1 MKSISIDR
9 CKAKEALI
17 ARYIAIARKG
27 FPSGTLAP
35 LKRWIFVAA
44 DELDMSPTELQE
56 EVRINALR
64 RMKVANQHKA

>member
-1 MKSISIDR
+1 MDG

-17 ARYIAIARKG
+17 ARYIVIARKG

-35 LKRWIFVAA
+35 LKRWIIVVA

-56 EVRINALR
+56 EVRVNALR
-64 RMKVANQHKA
+64 RMKVTKRHKA